1 MSRSA
6 IELFGF
12 HFFSFFF
19 CGKIPSVS
27 VSWPHTDQSCLV
39 GCFSFS
45 NSVIG
50 KLMLNCISLNLWR
63 GRLPDTTKSE
73 NNSTKNY
80 GSNFIY
86 RRRYQDHIKMQFIHF
101 FKIRKSIYN
110 FFTTTFKQDDTL
122 CRKLSKLSAA
132 LRWSQFMINA
142 SARMFVKLN
151 FKFPCAHK
159 FMARYFPR
167 RFQLNLQAKF
177 IVLHVYEAIQY
188 RKLFT
193 RLADVRTTITKD
205 NVCCRKENKRSE
217 DKWKSHDWIER
228 KTQTVFLCNLLGVQ
242 TRSCK
247 KCCSRRDLTWSD

>member
-12 HFFSFFF
+12 HFFSFFLWEGTIRSCELTSYRPELSCRLF
-19 CGKIPSVS
+19 C
-27 VSWPHTDQSCLV
+27 
-39 GCFSFS
+39 FS

-63 GRLPDTTKSE
+63 GRLPDTTKSK

-86 RRRYQDHIKMQFIHF
+86 RRRYQDHIKMQFIHL

-151 FKFPCAHK
+151 FKFPCARK

-177 IVLHVYEAIQY
+177 IVLHIYEVIQY
-188 RKLFT
+188 RNLFT
-193 RLADVRTTITKD
+193 
-205 NVCCRKENKRSE
+205 
-217 DKWKSHDWIER
+217 
-228 KTQTVFLCNLLGVQ
+228 
-242 TRSCK
+242 
-247 KCCSRRDLTWSD
+247 